1 MQRKRG
7 DGVTHLESVLYITPF
22 KSHCCC
28 VILPGEYRR
37 GKICLKR
44 VIIFFKG
51 KNMLGWRRRSHMVWE
66 YTALF
71 ITEMIIEQKL
81 AVHFLHTHIF
91 THTQTQTQT
100 HASCPLPPALV
111 IMTYISCVTVSVWP
125 LTVVTVSAVRTP
137 PSPIQSSST
146 DTCVCVCVCMY
157 VCVHKLEDPIKYSA
171 QIGQT
176 FLWWSIS
183 LPEVRALLWEIMFE

>member
-71 ITEMIIEQKL
+71 IIEMIIEQKL

-91 THTQTQTQT
+91 THTQTQT

-146 DTCVCVCVCMY
+146 DTCVCVCVC
-157 VCVHKLEDPIKYSA
+157 VCMCV
-171 QIGQT
+171 
-176 FLWWSIS
+176 SIS
-183 LPEVRALLWEIMFE
+183 WKTLLNIQLK